1 MITLNWQ
8 GMQGEIGAL
17 MGRWDALPRHIAK
30 KHLKAVMK
38 RVLRPQIPL
47 LKRLTPKGGTTTV
60 KSTIVRGEMKQNF
73 KRRGGAMR
81 RAVTV
86 KSKYIGRNKSGVVYG
101 VVGYKAGFESR
112 KAIWLDGGT
121 KFISPREI
129 MEQFRQASKGPA
141 QSELI
146 REMKK
151 ALESAA
157 RELASGKNSNP
168 NYRRR

>member
-1 MITLNWQ
+1 MITLDWQ
-8 GMQGEIGAL
+8 GMQGQIGAL

-38 RVLRPQIPL
+38 RALRPGVPL
-47 LKRLTPKGGTTTV
+47 LRKLTPKGGTKRV
-60 KSTIVRGEMKQNF
+60 RSGIVRGEQKQNF
-73 KRRGGAMR
+73 KRRGGALR
-81 RAVTV
+81 RAATV
-86 KSKYIGRNKSGVVYG
+86 KSKYIGKNKSGVVYG

-112 KAIWLDGGT
+112 KAIWIDQGT
-121 KFISPREI
+121 KFVSPREI
-129 MEQFRQASKGPA
+129 MEKFRQAFKGPA
-141 QSELI
+141 QSILI

-151 ALESAA
+151 ALEAAA